1 MHYVFYNNMATQEDI
16 TKVLNEVKS
25 RLATGRMT
33 ATDMVNGLSA
43 AKGQPN
49 ATELTST
56 PAYTPPKTD
65 TTYTSSN
72 TASSLLDQQIKNL
85 EAQQKQASDF
95 MSANGG
101 SGSNSYEQ
109 LINMQSNA
117 PTVNVAGYADQ
128 LKTQY
133 GTTDLLNKL
142 KEQNVKVASIQGDI
156 QKLGTAELAE
166 IDTAEGRVASRGA
179 IEGEKETIARKYN
192 IAKAYKNAELYAE
205 AAVAQAY
212 QGNLTE
218 ANNMINQ
225 AVEYYTYDKKAEI
238 DRFDKLFTVASD
250 WVKSLTNQ
258 EQNLLTAKR
267 EELVRQNEETKADK
281 KGVLELS
288 LQYPSAGI
296 SITDSVEQA
305 TMKATESARKQA
317 ELEAS
322 ETTIKELS
330 DGRTVAIDKYGNI
343 VSVLSGAGGGNEDA
357 VEQLYTG
364 LKSTT
369 ATAVRAKV
377 GAFKSETMV
386 TNFSTIQDG
395 YNFAKSISSTTTNP
409 ADDQALIYSL
419 AKALDPSSVVR
430 EGEYATAQ
438 KYAQSWV
445 SAYGKG
451 VSQALAGTGF
461 LSTKARE
468 NIKKVIEAKYL
479 SSKKSYD
486 NVYKQYIDGINSLT
500 GRNDGSKFIVD
511 YSTTNTTDLSTI
523 SNEDFYGLVSGGN
536 DNGSFWGGGVYQ
548 DPNNPNASILIKK

>member
-305 TMKATESARKQA
+305 TEKASRVAAQQEAIAQKAQAQTEALDLQLKQLQIAKARQDLNTGETPITEVTQESTQKSLNQISLAEQA
-317 ELEAS
+317 IKNAEKLSYAS
-322 ETTIKELS
+322 GSGSSWVTGIKRSLFGAQAVDNLKAETNTLRTTILTMATDPMIKKFFGPQMSDADVELMTS
-330 DGRTVAIDKYGNI
+330 
-343 VSVLSGAGGGNEDA
+343 AGTSLNTELQSP
-357 VEQLYTG
+357 EQLKEE
-364 LKSTT
+364 LVRVKDFI
-369 ATAVRAKV
+369 VRAKQ
-377 GAFKSETMV
+377 S
-386 TNFSTIQDG
+386 IIDG
-395 YNFAKSISSTTTNP
+395 QQNATTTYLDGVDSIFSQGNNP
-409 ADDQALIYSL
+409 
-419 AKALDPSSVVR
+419 
-430 EGEYATAQ
+430 
-438 KYAQSWV
+438 YAQSG
-445 SAYGKG
+445 Y
-451 VSQALAGTGF
+451 
-461 LSTKARE
+461 
-468 NIKKVIEAKYL
+468 
-479 SSKKSYD
+479 
-486 NVYKQYIDGINSLT
+486 
-500 GRNDGSKFIVD
+500 
-511 YSTTNTTDLSTI
+511 
-523 SNEDFYGLVSGGN
+523 
-536 DNGSFWGGGVYQ
+536 
-548 DPNNPNASILIKK
+548 